1 LLLVW
6 GHETAIDNVSFPFV
20 YASQRR
26 RRRLQRRIFT
36 LLFFAAVV
44 ALLALFVLVVIPN
57 LSGGSGDT
65 GEQAAAGSEADNA
78 DANTEG
84 SSNGNESGGGSS
96 GEQVEGTVVRAET
109 PDAESIKAPEAQSP
123 KPEAVKGIYMTA
135 PAASGPNLSAY
146 LDLLDITELNA
157 VVVDVKDVTGEV
169 MYPSEVPLANEVG
182 ATRNV
187 IPDLESLVAELEDH
201 DVYSI
206 ARIAVFE
213 DDILP
218 RERPDLAIM
227 DSATGQPW
235 VNYSDIAWADP
246 YDREVWEYNV
256 AIAREAAEA
265 GFDEIQFDYIRFP
278 SDGPMETLAFEEETY
293 PDYQSALGA
302 FLEYARGEL
311 ASEDVYLAADV
322 FGLAATDDGAG
333 VGQYMDKLMPHLDVI
348 CPMAYPSHY
357 PAGSYGV
364 EAPNYEPYKIVLETM
379 KDFEEDAQKA
389 NPDIEI
395 RPWIQD
401 FDYTEPPYGAAE
413 VAAQMQAIYDADE
426 TGWLL
431 WNPENIYTDGSLRPH
446 GEGRGPDS
454 PGNFEAQL
462 SAN

>member
-1 LLLVW
+1 M
-6 GHETAIDNVSFPFV
+6 

-36 LLFFAAVV
+36 LLFFAAAVV
-44 ALLALFVLVVIPN
+44 LIALLVLIAIPN
-57 LSGGSGDT
+57 LTGSED
-65 GEQAAAGSEADNA
+65 GETAGSESNSGDSSAGNG
-78 DANTEG
+78 EG
-84 SSNGNESGGGSS
+84 ATQGDTNGSPGGG
-96 GEQVEGTVVRAET
+96 QEGTVRRAET
-109 PDAESIKAPEAQSP
+109 PEAEGIKPP
-123 KPEAVKGIYMTA
+123 KEREPGPEAVKGIYMTA
-135 PAASGPNLSAY
+135 PTAAGPNLSAY
-146 LDLLDITELNA
+146 LDLLDATELNA

-169 MYPSEVPLANEVG
+169 MYPSEVPLASEIG
-182 ATRNV
+182 ATRDV
-187 IPDLESLVAELEDH
+187 IPDLEGLVSELESH

-206 ARIAVFE
+206 ARVAVFE

-218 RERPDLAIM
+218 RERPDLAIT
-227 DSATGQPW
+227 DSSTGAPW
-235 VNYSDIAWADP
+235 VNYANVAWADP

-278 SDGPMETLAFEEETY
+278 SDGPMETLTFEEETY
-293 PDYQSALGA
+293 PDYESALGA

-311 ASEDVYLAADV
+311 ASEDVRLAADV
-322 FGLAATDDGAG
+322 FGLAATEDGAG
-333 VGQYMDKLMPHLDVI
+333 VGQHMDKLMPHLDVI

-357 PAGSYGV
+357 PVGSYGV
-364 EAPNYEPYKIVLETM
+364 DAPNYEPYKIVRETM
-379 KDFEEDAQKA
+379 KDFEEEARRA

-413 VAAQMQAIYDADE
+413 VAAQMQAVYDADE

-431 WNPENIYTDGSLRPH
+431 WNPENIYTDGSLRPQ

-454 PGNFEAQL
+454 EGDFEAQL
-462 SAN
+462 AAD